1 MKRPVADLT
10 GVTSAILHEI
20 QGVMGLT
27 RAPWAT
33 RLVSALFGP
42 AARQLAKLLVRLD
55 QDVASAGLS
64 AGAGNLLARLI
75 QDYQVDCPEAIP
87 REGALLVASNH
98 PGAYDLLMLVAS
110 LGRDDLKIISSDIG
124 ILRHLPSVAPH
135 FIPISEDPR
144 RRMAAFRAGLRH
156 LLDGQ
161 ALLLFPRGDV
171 EIDPAL
177 SPEAF
182 QGITRWSASLE
193 LYLRR
198 APETQLIIAIVGGV
212 LSARW
217 FNNPLVRLWKTTEQ
231 RQKVAEIIQVAEQL
245 VLSRKPRLRPQV
257 SFSPPLIFS
266 QAGETSANPGGL
278 MQTLT
283 DTARA
288 QLASFIDRGA
298 AERPSS

>member
-1 MKRPVADLT
+1 MNRPVADLT
-10 GVTSAILHEI
+10 GVTSAILDEI
-20 QGVMGLT
+20 QGVMGLARDSWT
-27 RAPWAT
+27 A
-33 RLVSALFGP
+33 RLAGALFGRS
-42 AARQLAKLLVRLD
+42 ARRMANLLVQLD
-55 QDVASAGLS
+55 HDIASAGLS

-75 QDYQVDCPEAIP
+75 QDYQVDPPEAIP
-87 REGALLVASNH
+87 REGPLLVASNH
-98 PGAYDLLMLVAS
+98 PGAYDLLILVAS

-144 RRMAAFRAGLRH
+144 RRMAAFRSGLRH

-182 QGITRWSASLE
+182 QGIASWSASLE
-193 LYLRR
+193 LFLRK
-198 APETQLIIAIVGGV
+198 APETRVVVAIVGGV
-212 LSARW
+212 LSSRW
-217 FNNPLVRLWKTTEQ
+217 FNSPLVRLWKKTEQ

-245 VLSRKPRLRPQV
+245 VLSRKPPLTPRV

-266 QAGETSANPGGL
+266 QAGETSANAGGL
-278 MQTLT
+278 MQTLS
-283 DTARA
+283 DTAQA
-288 QLASFIDRGA
+288 QLAVLINQA
-298 AERPSS
+298 ANEPPAS

>member
-1 MKRPVADLT
+1 
-10 GVTSAILHEI
+10 
-20 QGVMGLT
+20 MGLARDSRT
-27 RAPWAT
+27 A
-33 RLVSALFGP
+33 RLAAALFGP
-42 AARQLAKLLVRLD
+42 PARRLATLLVQLD
-55 QDVASAGLS
+55 QDVANGGLS
-64 AGAGNLLARLI
+64 AGAGNLLAGLI
-75 QDYQVDCPEAIP
+75 RDYRVDPPEAIP

-98 PGAYDLLMLVAS
+98 PGAYDLLILVAS
-110 LGRDDLKIISSDIG
+110 LGRDDLKIISSDIR

-182 QGITRWSASLE
+182 QGIDRWSSSLE

-217 FNNPLVRLWKTTEQ
+217 FNNRLVRLWKKAEQ
-231 RQKVAEIIQVAEQL
+231 RQKVAEIVQVAEQL
-245 VLSRKPRLRPQV
+245 VLSRKPSLRPKV
-257 SFSPPLIFS
+257 LFSPPLVFP
-266 QAGETSANPGGL
+266 QAGGPGEL
-278 MQTLT
+278 MRTLT
-283 DTARA
+283 GTARD
-288 QLASFIDRGA
+288 QLASFIDQEA
-298 AERPSS
+298 AER